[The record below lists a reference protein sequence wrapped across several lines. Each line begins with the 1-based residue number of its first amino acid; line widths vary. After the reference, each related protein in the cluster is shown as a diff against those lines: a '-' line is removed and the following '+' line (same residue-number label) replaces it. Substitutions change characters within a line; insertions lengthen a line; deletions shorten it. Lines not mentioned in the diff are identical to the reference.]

1 MTALRLGVLT
11 PAILGLALFV
21 DPAANAQPRTTR
33 PAVVQQTVPPRPVAR
48 QVASDDVPAALSRRA
63 RDLTERAAAPRRLL
77 EGRSIYITTEK
88 LRVKADNGEEG
99 RPLYQVTHYRYADD
113 TAIVSVVD
121 LERGEVLSQREVPH
135 LPVMLTVEELAQA
148 RELALAQP
156 AVREALARY
165 PNVTVEPL
173 LVRVGQDRDPWFG
186 HRVVRLLF
194 RVNRDYLTRPIVYV
208 DLTTSRVQIG
218 EEAHQHD

>member
-1 MTALRLGVLT
+1 MTVLRLGVLT
-11 PAILGLALFV
+11 PAVLGLALFASPPV
-21 DPAANAQPRTTR
+21 NAQPRATR
-33 PAVVQQTVPPRPVAR
+33 PAVVRPIVRPLPVRR
-48 QVASDDVPAALSRRA
+48 QVASDDVPAALSQRA

-77 EGRSIYITTEK
+77 EGRTIYITTEK

-99 RPLYQVTHYRYADD
+99 RPLYQVTHYRYVDD

-121 LERGEVLSQREVPH
+121 LERGAVLNQREVPH
-135 LPVMLTVEELAQA
+135 LPVMLTAEELAQA

-156 AVREALARY
+156 PVREALARY

-173 LVRVGQDRDPWFG
+173 LVRVGNDRDPWFG
-186 HRVVRLLF
+186 HRIVRLLF
-194 RVNRDYLTRPIVYV
+194 RVDRDYLTRPIVYV